1 MFGFSKPKFNLVSGV
16 TANTQGVSEGFSVT
30 KMPQG
35 YSEIQVN
42 VSAER
47 ILDVYLGLCS
57 LIRQPAFGLVEVPT
71 NQVEEAKLRQSNM
84 DPFHYDVYYF
94 DRMQYENHCG
104 MIKFFA
110 QLFVNDGQ
118 ITFGYG
124 AQQGYDEIY
133 VGRYKLF
140 KIYAD
145 DPRKYVGFLQ
155 KSKFEYREKLHTVFD
170 NFSEKTPGVTG
181 SVSMD
186 GKTIYD
192 LIEVLKQNGFYFAE
206 RRPL

>member
-1 MFGFSKPKFNLVSGV
+1 MFGLGKPKFNLVNGV
-16 TANTQGVSEGFSVT
+16 TADTRGVSEGFSVN

-35 YSEIQVN
+35 YYEILVN

-57 LIRQPAFGLVEVPT
+57 LVRQPAFGLVEVPT
-71 NQVEEAKLRQSNM
+71 NEAEEVKLRHSSI

-94 DRMQYENHCG
+94 DRMQFDNHCG

-110 QLFVNDGQ
+110 QLFVHDGQ
-118 ITFGYG
+118 LTFGYG

-145 DPRKYVGFLQ
+145 DPGKYVGFLQ
-155 KSKFEYREKLHTVFD
+155 KNKFEYRKQLITVFD
-170 NFSEKTPGVTG
+170 NFSEQTPGVTG

-186 GKTIYD
+186 GKNIYD
-192 LIEVLKQNGFYFAE
+192 LVEVLKQNGFYFAE
-206 RRPL
+206 RRPM